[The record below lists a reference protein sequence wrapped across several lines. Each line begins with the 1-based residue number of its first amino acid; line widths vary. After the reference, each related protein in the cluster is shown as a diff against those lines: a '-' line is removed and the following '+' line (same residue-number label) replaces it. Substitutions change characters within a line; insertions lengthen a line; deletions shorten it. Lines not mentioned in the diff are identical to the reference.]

1 MQGFW
6 PPGARP
12 CRATGTLLRMSAFF
26 WEDGDQ
32 LNLIATFL
40 DARSIGSLSCTCC
53 FVRDNLR
60 DACQLRWLAEVR
72 GLDPQQIGCVEHLEI
87 AEAMA
92 DLETSISFAYGSLEL
107 GQEALPSIQRVTDML
122 RRHQGLSI
130 SIEAHCGL
138 EAQAR
143 FAEHFTRRRALAV
156 RTAMEQCAGVEGAE
170 ALRGRIHTRAW
181 GNSRPVVWAHGEDP
195 GGPNRRVELY
205 LQHGE
210 LEIPKRRPLAAYAR
224 PPGVPAPDEEA
235 DTLETEAAAAK
246 EATFEAD
253 EDIEDEADWGYSS
266 RQQVMVQLH
275 DGRQVVMPLNVLHQL
290 QMMDQADAMEV
301 LAQLLLEMQLGHGD
315 DGAEGAEAEQSDEE
329 DNEGD
334 QDSPSVDVA
343 DQPAPEPEE

>member
-1 MQGFW
+1 
-6 PPGARP
+6 
-12 CRATGTLLRMSAFF
+12 MSAF

-40 DARSIGSLSCTCC
+40 DARSIASLSCTCC
-53 FVRDNLR
+53 FIRDNLR

-72 GLDPQQIGCVEHLEI
+72 GLDPQQIGCVAHLEI

-92 DLETSISFAYGSLEL
+92 ELETSISFSYGSLEL
-107 GQEALPSIQRVTDML
+107 EQEALPSIQRVTDML
-122 RRHQGLSI
+122 RRHQDLSI

-156 RTAMEQCAGVEGAE
+156 RRAMEECAGGGEGAE

-195 GGPNRRVELY
+195 GAANRRVEIY
-205 LQHGE
+205 LRHGQ

-224 PPGVPAPDEEA
+224 PPGVPAPSEEA
-235 DTLETEAAAAK
+235 DTPETEAAAAK
-246 EATFEAD
+246 GATFDAD

-290 QMMDQADAMEV
+290 QTMDQADAMEV
-301 LAQLLLEMQLGHGD
+301 LAQMLLEMQPGHGD
-315 DGAEGAEAEQSDEE
+315 DRAEDEQSDEE